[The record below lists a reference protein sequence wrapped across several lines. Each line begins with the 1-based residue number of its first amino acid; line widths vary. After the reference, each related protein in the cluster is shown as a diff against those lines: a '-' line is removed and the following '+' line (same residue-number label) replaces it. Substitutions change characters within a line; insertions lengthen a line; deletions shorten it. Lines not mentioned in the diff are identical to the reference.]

1 MRNRAKV
8 TRIGRMLGAWLL
20 VATPVV
26 LLAHSPALA
35 NDKVTLRLDWTLE
48 GFHLPFIW
56 ALDKGYYA
64 ANGIDAKIFEGRGSG
79 EVAQLVGAKTDTFGE
94 ADSSRTALAISQ
106 GAPLKVVATF
116 IQKSEGTVI
125 SYAASG
131 IKTPKDLIGKTVGTS
146 QGSSSTV
153 LFQALLKAAHIPESE
168 VHIVN
173 VDSTAKVASL
183 LQHRVDAITG
193 LMSAECV
200 RVKEQS
206 PGEAV
211 NCMPVADFG
220 VEALGVGLMVNDDTL
235 KHNPDLVRRFVK
247 ATVRGWAEAVKDPAQ
262 AAEIGHKYFP
272 LSNQKLLKVQLETVA
287 GSLHTPN
294 SKGHPIGWMA
304 EADWKGT
311 IDMLRAFKGLTSN
324 APLSDYY
331 TNAFIPEPK

>member
-1 MRNRAKV
+1 MRHHAKV
-8 TRIGRMLGAWLL
+8 ARIGWALGAFL
-20 VATPVV
+20 VAAASIV
-26 LLAHSPALA
+26 LVAPSSALA

-48 GFHLPFIW
+48 GFHLPFVW

-79 EVAQLVGAKTDTFGE
+79 NVAQLVGAGTDTFGE
-94 ADSSRTALAISQ
+94 ADSSRTALARGQ

-116 IQKSEGTVI
+116 IQRSEGTVI

-146 QGSSSTV
+146 PGSSSTV
-153 LFQALLKAAHIPESE
+153 LFQALLKAAHIPESQ

-200 RVKEQS
+200 QVKAQS
-206 PGEAV
+206 PGQAV

-220 VEALGVGLMVNDDTL
+220 VNALGAGLMVRDDL
-235 KHNPDLVRRFVK
+235 IKNNPDLIRRFVA
-247 ATVRGWAEAVKDPAQ
+247 ATVRGWAEAVKDPTQ
-262 AAEIGHKYFP
+262 AAEIGHKHFP
-272 LSNQKLLKVQLETVA
+272 LADPKVLATKLEAVA
-287 GSLHTPN
+287 GSLHSPN

-304 EADWKGT
+304 EADWKST
-311 IDMLRAFKGLTSN
+311 IDMLRSFMGLTSN

-331 TNAFIPEPK
+331 TNAFIPEQK